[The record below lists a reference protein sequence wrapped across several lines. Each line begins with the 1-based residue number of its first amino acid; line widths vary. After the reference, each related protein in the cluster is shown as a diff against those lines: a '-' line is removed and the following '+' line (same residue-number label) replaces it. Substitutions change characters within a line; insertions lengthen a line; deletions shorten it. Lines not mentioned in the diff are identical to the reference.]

1 MSSNPKENRVLVLGT
16 SQDGGYP
23 QVGCSRKCCIHA
35 WENNYSRK
43 VSSLAIIS
51 DDDCWLVDITPDFP
65 SQLKMIE
72 SEINGLPKIAG
83 IFITHAHIGH
93 YLGLLDLGL
102 EIMNTNKIPV
112 YVMPSMGTFLK
123 ENGPFKQLVDLENIK
138 LMPLI
143 PDELVFLKNNLLIT
157 PFLVPHRN
165 EFSETVGYKI
175 HLDNNSLIYIPDID
189 SWEEWDGNMID
200 LVKNNDVAILDGT
213 FYDGKE
219 LEDRKIEDIPHPCIK
234 DSLKIFSLL
243 EVVDRKKVY
252 FTHLNHTNPVIQS
265 SSSERLELL
274 SHGYN
279 VAEDGMVFKF

>member
-51 DDDCWLVDITPDFP
+51 DGDCWLVDITPDFP

-83 IFITHAHIGH
+83 IFITHAHVGH

-213 FYDGKE
+213 FYDGNE

>member
-51 DDDCWLVDITPDFP
+51 DGDCWLVDITPDFP

-213 FYDGKE
+213 FYDGNE

>member
-1 MSSNPKENRVLVLGT
+1 LSSNPKENRVLVLGT
-16 SQDGGYP
+16 AQDGGYP

-51 DDDCWLVDITPDFP
+51 DNDCWLIDITPDFS

-83 IFITHAHIGH
+83 IFITHAHVGH

-102 EIMNTNKIPV
+102 EIMNTHKIPV
-112 YVMPSMGTFLK
+112 YVMPSMETFLK
-123 ENGPFKQLVDLENIK
+123 ENGPFMQLVDLENIK
-138 LMPLI
+138 LMPLK
-143 PDELVFLKNNLLIT
+143 PDELVSLKNNLSIT

-175 HLDNNSLIYIPDID
+175 YLGNKTLVYIPDID
-189 SWEEWDGNMID
+189 SWGEWGSNIVD
-200 LVKNNDVAILDGT
+200 LVENNDVAILDGT
-213 FYDGKE
+213 FYDSNE
-219 LEDRKIEDIPHPCIK
+219 LKKRKIEDIPHPFIK
-234 DSLKIFSLL
+234 DSLKKFSLL

-252 FTHLNHTNPVIQS
+252 FTHLNHTNPAIQNS
-265 SSSERLELL
+265 SFERLEIL
-274 SHGYN
+274 SHGCN

>member
-1 MSSNPKENRVLVLGT
+1 LSSNPKENRVLVLGT

>member
-51 DDDCWLVDITPDFP
+51 DGDCWLVDITPDFP

-200 LVKNNDVAILDGT
+200 LVKNNDIAILDGT
-213 FYDGKE
+213 FYDGNE

>member
-51 DDDCWLVDITPDFP
+51 DGDCWLVDITPDFP

>member
-213 FYDGKE
+213 FYDGNE